1 MPIVDSQ
8 KIKKKKQKN
17 LSTNELLF
25 PAAMWLSSRL
35 FIWILMLGVAPL
47 LQAPPGG
54 TAATFDL
61 GVFDAW
67 DSQHYRNIAT
77 TGYEYVNDGKG
88 HNVAF
93 FPLFPL
99 FIKLLMNLG
108 FSFEIAG
115 LLINNLAFLAA
126 LYCVYFW
133 VRSYLGNKEA
143 KWSTAVLAWCPL
155 SMFTSVIYTEGLYI
169 FLSAAA
175 MLAFDKNRYWL
186 TAFFGALA
194 TATRPTGLALIP
206 ALIIASWKEQKP
218 PLAYIS
224 SLATAA
230 GVLLFSLYC
239 NVKFGEPLAFIEAQK
254 GWRDSLGFDW
264 QNWHKMLMQVIIG
277 TQNWKYGAI
286 KDPVHPLI
294 FALII
299 ILGYLLW
306 RFRKKL
312 GEAKVDYGFAV
323 LILIFWLVA
332 GDPLINTVSVVGS
345 AYLIWKLRSEL
356 SPVTATYGLCGLALV
371 LASGGTSSLGRIV
384 YGIVSAS
391 IAFGLF
397 LSRRPRWGYLT
408 IGFFV
413 ILLATFSIRFAQN
426 LWVS

>member
-1 MPIVDSQ
+1 MSAIDLQ
-8 KIKKKKQKN
+8 KRKKKKSKN
-17 LSTNELLF
+17 SSTNELLF

-67 DSQHYRNIAT
+67 DSGHYRYIAT
-77 TGYEYVNDGKG
+77 TGYEYINDGKE

-99 FIKLLMNLG
+99 TIRCLMNLG
-108 FSFEIAG
+108 VSFEIAG
-115 LLINNLAFLAA
+115 LLVNNLAFLAS

-133 VRSYLGNKEA
+133 VKSYLGNTEA
-143 KWSTAVLAWCPL
+143 KWSTAVLAWYPL
-155 SMFTSVIYTEGLYI
+155 SMFSSVIYTEGFYL

-206 ALIIASWKEQKP
+206 ALIIASWKERKP
-218 PLAYIS
+218 PIAYIS
-224 SLATAA
+224 SLATAT

-239 NVKFGEPLAFIEAQK
+239 NLKFDEPLAFVEAQK

-264 QNWHKMLMQVIIG
+264 QSWHKMLMQVIIG

-286 KDPVHPLI
+286 KDLFHPLAI
-294 FALII
+294 TSII

-312 GEAKVDYGFAV
+312 GEAKVDYGFSV
-323 LILIFWLVA
+323 LILIFWLIA
-332 GDPLINTVSVVGS
+332 GDPLINTVSVIGC
-345 AYLIWKLRSEL
+345 AYLVWELRKEL
-356 SPVTATYGLCGLALV
+356 SPVTATYGLCGLALI
-371 LASGGTSSLGRIV
+371 LASGGTLSLSRIV

-391 IAFGLF
+391 IALGLF

-408 IGFFV
+408 IGYFV
-413 ILLATFSIRFAQN
+413 ILLATFSIRFAQK
-426 LWVS
+426 LWLG